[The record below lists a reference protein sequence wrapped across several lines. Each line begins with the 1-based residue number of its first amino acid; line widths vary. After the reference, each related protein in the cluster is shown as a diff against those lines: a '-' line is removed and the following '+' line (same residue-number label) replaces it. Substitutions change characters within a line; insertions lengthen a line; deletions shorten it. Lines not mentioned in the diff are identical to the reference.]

1 MTNWLSLNAWLG
13 KRMFLVVVTALIGGI
28 FFPLSDS
35 SLLRQTTVLLFAYMT
50 FVTALSTS
58 LRDFLQVLRHPWQP
72 LWILALVHL
81 ASPFTAWIVGHV
93 FYPDEPLIRIGY
105 LIGASIPVGVTS
117 IIWTALVQGDL
128 AVSLVAVTLDTFL
141 VPLVLP
147 AFFHFAIGETIEI
160 SYLKMVEDLLLM
172 VTIPS
177 LLGMLC
183 NDLSKG
189 RTASFAK
196 SVGGVTSKLSLSA
209 VIFINSAV
217 VMPLL
222 SWNASTLKALIITLG
237 VVSASFF
244 VGWLGSLALKD
255 RRESTV
261 LTMIYNVGIRNNACG
276 VVLALS
282 YFPPAAAIPI
292 TMSILYQQPVAT
304 LVPYVYR
311 FFKRLGKEK
320 NETQSIPVISKNGL

>member
-1 MTNWLSLNAWLG
+1 MNLNWLKLNAWLG
-13 KRMFLVVVTALIGGI
+13 QRIFVLVLCALALGLCV
-28 FFPLSDS
+28 PLRDS
-35 SLLRQTTVLLFAYMT
+35 PLLRQGTVALFAYMT

-58 LRDFLQVLRHPWQP
+58 LRDFFQVLRHPWVP
-72 LWILALVHL
+72 LWILALVHVVSPCL
-81 ASPFTAWIVGHV
+81 AWGVGHL
-93 FYPDEPLIRIGY
+93 FYPGEPLIRIGY

-147 AFFHFAIGETIEI
+147 AFFHLVIGETIQLD
-160 SYLKMVEDLLLM
+160 YAKMVQDLLLM

-177 LLGMLC
+177 LLGMLG
-183 NDLSKG
+183 NDLSRG
-189 RTASFAK
+189 RMSSFAK
-196 SVGGVTSKLSLSA
+196 GVGGVTSKAALFS
-209 VIFINSAV
+209 VIFLNAAV
-217 VMPLL
+217 VLPLL
-222 SWNASTLKALIITLG
+222 VWDASTLKALAVTFG
-237 VVSASFF
+237 VVSSSFC

-255 RRESTV
+255 KSRATV

-276 VVLALS
+276 IVLALS

-292 TMSILYQQPVAT
+292 TLSVLYQQPVAT

-311 FFKRLGKEK
+311 LC
-320 NETQSIPVISKNGL
+320 TQGRKKQELRINQ

>member
-222 SWNASTLKALIITLG
+222 SWNASTLIALIITLG

-311 FFKRLGKEK
+311 FFKRLG
-320 NETQSIPVISKNGL
+320 NATKNGN